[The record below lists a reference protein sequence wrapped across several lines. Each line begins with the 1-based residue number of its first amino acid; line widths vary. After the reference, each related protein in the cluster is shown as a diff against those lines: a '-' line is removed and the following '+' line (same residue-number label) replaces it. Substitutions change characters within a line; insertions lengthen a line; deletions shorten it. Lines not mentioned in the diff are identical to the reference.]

1 MNSSVGEKVLKNI
14 KPFWNI
20 FVETSKKQP
29 ADVTSS
35 GKFLSESKC
44 DINIKFNKENIFIFG
59 QTHETEK
66 FLKPVADCFHTMLG
80 TCSDS
85 SQQS

>member
-66 FLKPVADCFHTMLG
+66 FLKRPSIMLNKI
-80 TCSDS
+80 DS
-85 SQQS
+85 FDKVPRGA

>member
-44 DINIKFNKENIFIFG
+44 DINIKFNKENIFG
-59 QTHETEK
+59 
-66 FLKPVADCFHTMLG
+66 
-80 TCSDS
+80 
-85 SQQS
+85 